1 MSERRAYRLVGL
13 SRDSYR
19 HPPQPDAQ
27 TAALQG
33 KIVEVAQVRCPLR
46 LPAHPRSVAAGV
58 SRRQPQACVYRLY
71 SEARLDVRKRKK
83 VRRAAVERAPLQL
96 ATTVNEVWSM
106 DFLSDSLVNGRR
118 HQRVAVPSVLDQPA
132 TFHGHPADVRTVNAP
147 EFTSRAF
154 VAWAISHG
162 IRHILNVPGK
172 FMQDGYIESFNGKFC
187 DECLNEQWFQ
197 PLHQAR
203 CVIADWRRDFDEV
216 RPQCLSE
223 PCTARPRGHELEF
236 GSGGNS

>member
-33 KIVEVAQVRCPLR
+33 KIVEIAQVRCPLR

-83 VRRAAVERAPLQL
+83 VRRAAVERAPLQ
-96 ATTVNEVWSM
+96 
-106 DFLSDSLVNGRR
+106 
-118 HQRVAVPSVLDQPA
+118 
-132 TFHGHPADVRTVNAP
+132 
-147 EFTSRAF
+147 
-154 VAWAISHG
+154 
-162 IRHILNVPGK
+162 
-172 FMQDGYIESFNGKFC
+172 
-187 DECLNEQWFQ
+187 FQ

-223 PCTARPRGHELEF
+223 PCTARPRGHKLEF
-236 GSGGNS
+236 GSGGQLMTEAIIYREYRGHTITIRVRSTVDDQWTWTYSIDGIGYRDYGDRPESTYDVMLNAAIDEGRRRIDAFEDRLDGGPVG